1 MNQIRYR
8 KLIFLNTL
16 TRILHF
22 CSHQQHQPGAS
33 FILGGHHQQQQQ
45 QQQHSN
51 YHNYRQPNQA
61 RPGQFP
67 NNNNFN
73 KIKKVD
79 PSNMSSYET
88 NPVGALQVMVLN
100 VLSLLAYSPCMA

>member
-1 MNQIRYR
+1 MCW
-8 KLIFLNTL
+8 T
-16 TRILHF
+16 HF
-22 CSHQQHQPGAS
+22 SHQQHQPGAS
-33 FILGGHHQQQQQ
+33 YILGGHHQQHQQQ
-45 QQQHSN
+45 HQHSN

-67 NNNNFN
+67 TNNFN

-100 VLSLLAYSPCMA
+100 VLSLLVYSPSMA